1 MIILKIT
8 YFFRNTM
15 RSSNI
20 NPLSRPLSNDDNNY
34 QIYTLEVENTTNKEE
49 ENLCFVEEAIDD
61 EQVEG
66 QCLVD

>member
-1 MIILKIT
+1 
-8 YFFRNTM
+8 M